1 MGKVDLETIMV
12 LIPPTRENVQA
23 CRSWNVDVLNP
34 NHMHSFQRSEKSIAI
49 LFESVLGFPVEVR
62 ASLASLPETSVS
74 RLYKPAPTC
83 QGEQHRIIE
92 KHSINGCYKDDED
105 LLLKTPTLQAQQRVF
120 QKQSINGCYQES
132 NHPPTSAMLVKFGN
146 DFCMG
151 ISMHYC
157 ERLMA

>member
-1 MGKVDLETIMV
+1 MAVDAV
-12 LIPPTRENVQA
+12 V
-23 CRSWNVDVLNP
+23 NVDVLNP

-132 NHPPTSAMLVKFGN
+132 NHPPTSGSFCPLMHPKAYLLFLFIYFVTRLGDTKRMLDYHIFL
-146 DFCMG
+146 C
-151 ISMHYC
+151 S
-157 ERLMA
+157 